1 MLRYEPENIMNALL
15 KNFNSDDAL
24 PFYVSQFSIPLKN
37 ETLGEQMF
45 EVKGYDKEGIE
56 IGSCNAK
63 ESFLRYF
70 SLSNQ
75 LIDVTLKR
83 ETELKE
89 ALKEYGNFSAED
101 DSLFEMNLNHSIENE
116 LGMIDIFPEANGS
129 YILEKTRVSF
139 YVSEYR
145 KIEKLF
151 SIFYGSV
158 FSLKFNRVF
167 VKWVRYEVTISSLK
181 VADLSELKETLR
193 TLSILLEKVDHQVNL
208 D

>member
-70 SLSNQ
+70 SLFQ
-75 LIDVTLKR
+75 
-83 ETELKE
+83 
-89 ALKEYGNFSAED
+89 
-101 DSLFEMNLNHSIENE
+101 
-116 LGMIDIFPEANGS
+116 
-129 YILEKTRVSF
+129 
-139 YVSEYR
+139 
-145 KIEKLF
+145 
-151 SIFYGSV
+151 SV
-158 FSLKFNRVF
+158 N
-167 VKWVRYEVTISSLK
+167 
-181 VADLSELKETLR
+181 
-193 TLSILLEKVDHQVNL
+193 
-208 D
+208 